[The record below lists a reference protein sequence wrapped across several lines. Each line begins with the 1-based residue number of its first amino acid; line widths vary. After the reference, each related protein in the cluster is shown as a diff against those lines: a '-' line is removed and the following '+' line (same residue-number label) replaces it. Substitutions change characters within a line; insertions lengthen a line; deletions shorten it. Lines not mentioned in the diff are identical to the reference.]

1 MMDEQMLRMLDWALA
16 EDLGRGDCTS
26 NSSVPATLEHEGF
39 ILAKEAGVV
48 AGIEV
53 AREVFNRVDPD
64 VVFEAKVADG
74 DAVEVGDVVIR
85 IHGNA
90 RSILAS
96 ERLVLNFM
104 QRMSGVATTTRK
116 AMDVLAGTPTRVL
129 DTRKTTP
136 GLRAFEKWGVRL
148 GGGVNHRMGLY
159 DMILIKDNHVDYAGS
174 MTAALVGVQAYF
186 EGGEPRVPVV
196 VEVRSMAEL
205 NEALAASEAEGL
217 KLERLLL
224 DNFSPA
230 QVKEAVAHVAGR
242 LPLEASGGI
251 DLSNLRAYGEAG
263 VDFVSMGALTHS
275 VKSLDLS
282 LKTTS
287 TLQG

>member
-1 MMDEQMLRMLDWALA
+1 MLRMLDWALA

-26 NSSVPATLEHEGF
+26 NSSVPATLSHEGF

-53 AREVFNRVDPD
+53 AREVFKRVDPE

-74 DAVEVGDVVIR
+74 DAVAVGDVVIR
-85 IHGNA
+85 IQGNA

-96 ERLVLNFM
+96 ERLALNFM

-174 MTAALVGVQAYF
+174 MTAALAGVQAYF
-186 EGGEPRVPVV
+186 ESGEPRVPVV
-196 VEVRSMAEL
+196 VEVRSMSEL

-282 LKTTS
+282 LKTQP
-287 TLQG
+287 TLG

>member
-1 MMDEQMLRMLDWALA
+1 MLRMLDWALE

-26 NSSVPATLEHEGF
+26 NSSVPATLSHEGF

-48 AGIEV
+48 AGIDV
-53 AREVFNRVDPD
+53 AREVFKRVDPE

-74 DAVEVGDVVIR
+74 ASVEVGDVVIR
-85 IHGNA
+85 IQGNA

-96 ERLVLNFM
+96 ERLALNFM

-174 MTAALVGVQAYF
+174 MTAALAGVQAYF
-186 EGGEPRVPVV
+186 ESGEPLVPVV
-196 VEVRSMAEL
+196 VEVRSMSEL

-230 QVKEAVAHVAGR
+230 QVKEAVSHVAGR

-282 LKTTS
+282 LKTQP
-287 TLQG
+287 TLG

>member
-1 MMDEQMLRMLDWALA
+1 MLRMLDWALA

-26 NSSVPATLEHEGF
+26 NSSVPAMLEHEGF

-85 IHGNA
+85 IQGNA

-96 ERLVLNFM
+96 ERLALNFM

-174 MTAALVGVQAYF
+174 MTAALEAVQAYF

-251 DLSNLRAYGEAG
+251 DLNNLRAYGEAG

>member
-1 MMDEQMLRMLDWALA
+1 MMDEHMLRMLDWALE

-26 NSSVPATLEHEGF
+26 NSSVPATLSHEGF

-53 AREVFNRVDPD
+53 AREVFKRVDPE
-64 VVFEAKVADG
+64 VVFEAQVADG
-74 DAVEVGDVVIR
+74 AAVEVGDVVIR
-85 IHGNA
+85 IQGNA
-90 RSILAS
+90 RSILGS
-96 ERLVLNFM
+96 ERLALNFM
-104 QRMSGVATTTRK
+104 QRMSGVATTTRQ
-116 AMDVLAGTPTRVL
+116 AMAVLAGTPTRVL

-174 MTAALVGVQAYF
+174 MTAALAGVQAYF

-196 VEVRSMAEL
+196 VEVRSMFEL

-282 LKTTS
+282 LKTQP
-287 TLQG
+287 TLG

>member
-1 MMDEQMLRMLDWALA
+1 MLRMLDWALE

-26 NSSVPATLEHEGF
+26 NSSVPATLSHEGF

-53 AREVFNRVDPD
+53 AREVFKRVDPE

-74 DAVEVGDVVIR
+74 AAVEVGDVVIR
-85 IHGNA
+85 IQGNA

-96 ERLVLNFM
+96 ERLALNFM

-116 AMDVLAGTPTRVL
+116 AMDVLAGTSTRVL

-174 MTAALVGVQAYF
+174 MTAALAGVQAYF
-186 EGGEPRVPVV
+186 DGGEPRVPVV
-196 VEVRSMAEL
+196 VEVRSMSEL

-224 DNFSPA
+224 DNFSSA
-230 QVKEAVAHVAGR
+230 RVKEAVAHVAGR

-282 LKTTS
+282 LKTQP
-287 TLQG
+287 TLG

>member
-85 IHGNA
+85 IQGNA

-96 ERLVLNFM
+96 ERLALNFM

-205 NEALAASEAEGL
+205 NEALAASEAKGL

>member
-1 MMDEQMLRMLDWALA
+1 MLRMLDWALE
-16 EDLGRGDCTS
+16 EDLGAGDCTS
-26 NSSVPATLEHEGF
+26 NSSVPEGLVHEGF
-39 ILAKEAGVV
+39 ILAKEEGVV

-53 AREVFNRVDPD
+53 AREVFKRVDPE

-74 DAVEVGDVVIR
+74 DAVSVGDVVIR
-85 IHGNA
+85 IQGNA

-96 ERLVLNFM
+96 ERLALNFM

-174 MTAALVGVQAYF
+174 MTAALSDVQAYF

-282 LKTTS
+282 LKTQP
-287 TLQG
+287 TLG

>member
-1 MMDEQMLRMLDWALA
+1 MLRMLDWALE
-16 EDLGRGDCTS
+16 EDLGCGDCTS
-26 NSSVPATLEHEGF
+26 NSSVPSTLEHEGF
-39 ILAKEAGVV
+39 ILAKESGVV

-53 AREVFNRVDPD
+53 AREVFKRVDPA

-74 DAVEVGDVVIR
+74 DAVKVGDVVIR
-85 IHGNA
+85 IQGNA
-90 RSILAS
+90 RSILGA
-96 ERLVLNFM
+96 ERLALNFM

-116 AMDVLAGTPTRVL
+116 AMDVLEGTPTRVL

-136 GLRAFEKWGVRL
+136 GLRAFEKWAVRS
-148 GGGVNHRMGLY
+148 GGGVNHRMGLH
-159 DMILIKDNHVDYAGS
+159 DMVLIKDNHVDYAGS
-174 MTAALVGVQAYF
+174 MTAALAGVKAYF
-186 EGGEPRVPVV
+186 DGGEPRVPVV

-205 NEALAASEAEGL
+205 NEALAASESAGL

-282 LKTTS
+282 LKTQPS
-287 TLQG
+287 IA

>member
-1 MMDEQMLRMLDWALA
+1 MLRMLDWALE

-26 NSSVPATLEHEGF
+26 NSSVPSTLEHEGF
-39 ILAKEAGVV
+39 ILAKEEGVV

-53 AREVFNRVDPD
+53 AREVFNRVDPA
-64 VVFEAKVADG
+64 VVFEANVADG
-74 DAVEVGDVVIR
+74 DAVKVGDVVIR
-85 IHGNA
+85 IQGNA
-90 RSILAS
+90 RSILGA
-96 ERLVLNFM
+96 ERLALNFM

-116 AMDVLAGTPTRVL
+116 AMEVLDGTPTRVL

-136 GLRAFEKWGVRL
+136 GLRAFEKWAVRS

-159 DMILIKDNHVDYAGS
+159 DMVLIKDNHVDYAGS
-174 MTAALVGVQAYF
+174 MTAALAGVQAYF
-186 EGGEPRVPVV
+186 DGGEPRVPVV

-224 DNFSPA
+224 DNFSPG
-230 QVKEAVAHVAGR
+230 QVKETVAHVAGR

-282 LKTTS
+282 LKTQPS
-287 TLQG
+287 IA

>member
-1 MMDEQMLRMLDWALA
+1 MLRMLDWALE

-26 NSSVPATLEHEGF
+26 NSSVPATLSHEGF

-53 AREVFNRVDPD
+53 AREVFKRVDPE

-74 DAVEVGDVVIR
+74 ASVEVGDVVIR
-85 IHGNA
+85 IQGNA

-96 ERLVLNFM
+96 ERLALNFM

-174 MTAALVGVQAYF
+174 MTAALAGVQAYF
-186 EGGEPRVPVV
+186 ESGEPRVPVV
-196 VEVRSMAEL
+196 VEVRSMSEL

-224 DNFSPA
+224 DNFLPA
-230 QVKEAVAHVAGR
+230 QVKEAVSHVAGR

-282 LKTTS
+282 LKTQP
-287 TLQG
+287 TLG

>member
-1 MMDEQMLRMLDWALA
+1 MLRMLDWALE
-16 EDLGRGDCTS
+16 EDLGAGDCTS
-26 NSSVPATLEHEGF
+26 NSSVPEGLVHEGF
-39 ILAKEAGVV
+39 ILAKEEGVV

-53 AREVFNRVDPD
+53 AREVFKRVDPK

-74 DAVEVGDVVIR
+74 DAVSVGDVVIR
-85 IHGNA
+85 IQGNA

-96 ERLVLNFM
+96 ERLALNFM
-104 QRMSGVATTTRK
+104 QRMSGVATTTRR
-116 AMDVLAGTPTRVL
+116 AMEVLAGTTTRVL

-174 MTAALVGVQAYF
+174 MTAALAGVQAYF
-186 EGGEPRVPVV
+186 EGREPRVPVV
-196 VEVRSMAEL
+196 VEVRSMPEL

-230 QVKEAVAHVAGR
+230 QVKEAVAHVSGR

-251 DLSNLRAYGEAG
+251 ELSNLRAYGEAG

-287 TLQG
+287 KLQG

>member
-1 MMDEQMLRMLDWALA
+1 MLRMLDWALE

-26 NSSVPATLEHEGF
+26 NSSVPATLSHEGF

-53 AREVFNRVDPD
+53 AREVFKRVDLE

-74 DAVEVGDVVIR
+74 ASVEVGDVVIR
-85 IHGNA
+85 IQGNA

-96 ERLVLNFM
+96 ERLALNFM

-174 MTAALVGVQAYF
+174 MTAALAGVQAYF
-186 EGGEPRVPVV
+186 ESGEPRVPVV
-196 VEVRSMAEL
+196 VEVRSMSEL

-230 QVKEAVAHVAGR
+230 QVKEAVSHVAGR

-282 LKTTS
+282 LKTQP
-287 TLQG
+287 TLG

>member
-1 MMDEQMLRMLDWALA
+1 MMDEQMMRMLDWALA

-85 IHGNA
+85 IQGNA

-96 ERLVLNFM
+96 ERLALNFM

-136 GLRAFEKWGVRL
+136 GLRAFEKWAVRL

-174 MTAALVGVQAYF
+174 MTAALAGVQAYF
-186 EGGEPRVPVV
+186 ESGEPLVPVV
-196 VEVRSMAEL
+196 VEVRSMSEL

-230 QVKEAVAHVAGR
+230 QVKEAVAHVAGL

-282 LKTTS
+282 LKTQP
-287 TLQG
+287 TLG

>member
-1 MMDEQMLRMLDWALA
+1 MMDEQMMRMLDWALA

-85 IHGNA
+85 IQGNA

-96 ERLVLNFM
+96 ERLALNFM

-196 VEVRSMAEL
+196 VEVRSMTEL

>member
-53 AREVFNRVDPD
+53 AREVFNRVDPE

-85 IHGNA
+85 IQGNA

-96 ERLVLNFM
+96 ERLALNFM